1 MHVCLIHDVP
11 CKSACMLLMHACLRR
26 QLISGFLVCI
36 FPAWSQ
42 TRYIGTKLAI
52 PDAYVFDAK
61 TTQRECGYDL
71 FVPNELSAHMCA
83 HGGRSCMRSHEPSS
97 WTSETFSLPIASG
110 PMHYNVRHTDFA
122 RLYMHKIVCC
132 IYTYI
137 GRSSLF
143 IFRETRARN
152 SACILVT
159 NEALNC
165 MEWTH
170 GSHSAWFGHAHWK
183 YRGIDSEHSFGTCS

>member
-1 MHVCLIHDVP
+1 MHVDH
-11 CKSACMLLMHACLRR
+11 ACMLTTA
-26 QLISGFLVCI
+26 IDKW
-36 FPAWSQ
+36 FPRVHLPWSK

-83 HGGRSCMRSHEPSS
+83 HGGRSCMKIHESSS

-110 PMHYNVRHTDFA
+110 PMHYNIDTLISPGYTCIRLFA
-122 RLYMHKIVCC
+122 V
-132 IYTYI
+132 YI
-137 GRSSLF
+137 GCSSLF